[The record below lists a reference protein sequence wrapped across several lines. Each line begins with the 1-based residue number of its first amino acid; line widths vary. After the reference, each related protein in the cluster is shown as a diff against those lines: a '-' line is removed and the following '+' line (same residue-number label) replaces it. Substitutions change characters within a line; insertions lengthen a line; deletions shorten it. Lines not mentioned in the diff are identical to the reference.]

1 MVIAMEPEE
10 EFEFEFDE
18 DEEEP
23 EEEKPKSKKSS
34 SKDKKSRKKV
44 KTDPLEEK
52 KEPETKV
59 SSKKAQKVPLPEGVK
74 KRLRKDI
81 KDLSRLKGQLE
92 SLKDDKDSFQREF
105 ELLEDELENL
115 RSEKDKIEGDM
126 NSKIAMINA
135 LEKKLD
141 RNQKDFENFKKR
153 NESELERKVKMGSKK
168 LILGIIDVLDNLD
181 RALTEAKKNDWKSS
195 VRQMI
200 DGIESIRKGVLKVLH
215 DNGIEVID
223 PINEVFDPNFHEAIS
238 MIEDDTVFENTVID
252 VDVKGYVVE
261 GIVLRAA
268 KVRVSKGGKPRP
280 KKIKEEKD
288 EGKSIDKDGEKEGKN
303 KDIDEVEN
311 VEEVDEELEEIE
323 EIVDNMDVQ

>member
-1 MVIAMEPEE
+1 MVITMEPEE

-23 EEEKPKSKKSS
+23 EEEKPKTKKSS
-34 SKDKKSRKKV
+34 SKGKKSRKKV
-44 KTDPLEEK
+44 ISDPVEE
-52 KEPETKV
+52 EEESVTKV
-59 SSKKAQKVPLPEGVK
+59 SNKKAQKVPLPEGVK

-81 KDLSRLKGQLE
+81 KDLSRLKIQLE

-181 RALTEAKKNDWKSS
+181 RALAEAKKNDWKSS

-215 DNGIEVID
+215 ENGIEVID
-223 PINEVFDPNFHEAIS
+223 PINEVFDPNFHEAIT
-238 MIEDDTVFENTVID
+238 MIDNDTVYENTVVD
-252 VDVKGYVVE
+252 VDVRGYLME

-268 KVRVSKGGKPRP
+268 KVKVSKGGKPRP
-280 KKIKEEKD
+280 KKVKDEKEEDRD
-288 EGKSIDKDGEKEGKN
+288 ENKGGEKKGKN
-303 KDIDEVEN
+303 KDIDEIEPVED
-311 VEEVDEELEEIE
+311 VDEELEEIE
-323 EIVDNMDVQ
+323 DLVDNLDVQ